1 MSWIQII
8 SLVFSGLLAL
18 GSIVLNILQ
27 KVKAIKNGETVKVEK
42 EDLIAQLDIIRGCLE
57 SSEIF
62 VELIKNVIPSLMI
75 DAENSGMVGAAK
87 KMYVKSG
94 VVVYCKDKEV
104 NITDQQISDII
115 ENYIKFSKIVNGVN
129 NVSSSSIQNSSL

>member
-42 EDLIAQLDIIRGCLE
+42 EDLIAQLDIIKGCFK

-75 DAENSGMVGAAK
+75 DAENSGMIRSAS
-87 KMYVKSG
+87 VK
-94 VVVYCKDKEV
+94 
-104 NITDQQISDII
+104 
-115 ENYIKFSKIVNGVN
+115 
-129 NVSSSSIQNSSL
+129 